1 VNDEREAEQH
11 DERDVATPPRGTP
24 VPAPPAAAPPHPT
37 ADSPVPPPTTA
48 DPLRPQPPVAVP
60 RDAAR
65 EDAVPAAPAA
75 RTSDAPRTDTQP
87 SGSARTDAPPS
98 DPTPIDGG
106 QQVAT
111 PATLGQPT
119 PPSSVAGPDPARRRR
134 AFYVVALVVGL
145 VSTAWFSTE
154 YLRESWLQLQPHE
167 AVTVGADGF
176 AAHDGLQVRLVEATD
191 LGGDPGL
198 PGSDWAPP
206 AGFHAW
212 RVVLETVSTNA
223 DLTSSC
229 DVVLVDAEGRQF
241 QATQFVENFADGYEY
256 SYTCSPLPPDTDLGP
271 EQAVLALVPADAEI
285 RTVEVTSRDLWPVFL
300 QLPID

>member
-1 VNDEREAEQH
+1 MNDEREAEQH

-24 VPAPPAAAPPHPT
+24 VPGSHATAPSAPAPDAANPPAPTTAPPPPTVPAPPAPGR
-37 ADSPVPPPTTA
+37 ADAEPV
-48 DPLRPQPPVAVP
+48 
-60 RDAAR
+60 DAAR
-65 EDAVPAAPAA
+65 PL
-75 RTSDAPRTDTQP
+75 SDPPPVNTA
-87 SGSARTDAPPS
+87 SPPS
-98 DPTPIDGG
+98 DPPPVDGG
-106 QQVAT
+106 QLTAAPPT
-111 PATLGQPT
+111 FGQPAPRET
-119 PPSSVAGPDPARRRR
+119 VAGPDPAARRRV
-134 AFYVVALVVGL
+134 FYVVALVIGL
-145 VSTAWFSTE
+145 LATAWFSTE

-176 AAHDGLQVRLVEATD
+176 AAHEGLQVRLVEATD
-191 LGGDPGL
+191 LGADPGL

-241 QATQFVENFADGYEY
+241 QATEFVENFADGYEY